1 MIRGQFDSVK
11 ARLLIGE
18 PSPIFMGGARALSP
32 MSKIRAI
39 ALVGLLL
46 FSVLPLM
53 SSPVMAE
60 GRDAS
65 ITVQA
70 IPTSLEVNPGEAGEY
85 TIRVYNTGSDPI
97 TVSLSTNEEATQECN
112 AYNSV
117 IQQISGQIESNSYEE
132 TSLNISLS
140 QVAEGS
146 CDTTITANAQLVP
159 PAVGSPAQESVTVTT
174 TAGDGSGSALFAI
187 DVTINN
193 PDRNWDGEESLD
205 YTIEIE
211 NTGQSDAN
219 VNLALNDGTGSGCT
233 SSSDITVTLSETTLT
248 VGQDDTEIVTAT
260 VEIPDGQA
268 ADKYCWEIEAVV
280 TNDPSQEATD
290 SEEFS
295 LSVPELH
302 TCDVVLSKNS
312 VSVDPGKEGSFKA
325 TFSNTGNDE
334 WSLTAGGVGA
344 KAAWIGM
351 DEGQAASGL
360 LEYDNG
366 EGQRVVDMIVTPDD
380 SVNAGSETVVSI
392 VGKEGNSVKCSAD
405 LRIIVGQSRGAS
417 ISAST
422 TLLPNIEPGTSGMI
436 TVTVQNE
443 GNGVD
448 TLRVASSAPESG
460 WAIRLS
466 ESSVSVGSKHGS
478 DDTASVEVTV
488 DVPIDALATDEIPVT
503 ISVLPQ
509 SGGAAYD
516 SVTFT
521 VTVAEYH
528 AMEATALSTDQTGR
542 SATEVRFPIEVEN
555 QGNVQDTMRFAMMSQ
570 TASPAWDTHFET
582 ESGSPFTEID
592 ISPRSTLTVYFVVS
606 IDGEEELEYSRF
618 TVRITN
624 KDDPNSAD
632 DDEDGL
638 PDNQREFTFRAILSN
653 RNFAMDVRF
662 DEPDLSPRSKS
673 ILLPPDGTMTLGL
686 WIRNTG
692 DGADRAV
699 ISTNG
704 LEGIATRTVTMYGL
718 PVDDEID
725 VPIGFGIW
733 NASSSSF
740 EMDGT
745 GEPITATS
753 KAGIENKMVEIGKV
767 EGYTAREYEVFVNLT
782 IRVSSGAE
790 KGEGGLLDLVVTSV
804 SNAANR
810 SGALSVALEVNI
822 IHELSMDPTD
832 FDPSKI
838 DITYGERS
846 TYDVMI
852 RNTGNIRSEYRIFT
866 SEDLR
871 GWSVV
876 LDGPNE
882 DCSLEN
888 GDLICWIEPGE
899 SIPIEVSIRP
909 PYQSEIDDI
918 YKFTLSAEPVEL
930 EEIGRENIE
939 FKVSGTSADNLLGL
953 DDRTTLSIIG
963 SVFVLVLVGS
973 LLLRR
978 RQT

>member
-1 MIRGQFDSVK
+1 
-11 ARLLIGE
+11 
-18 PSPIFMGGARALSP
+18 MGRAEALFSS
-32 MSKIRAI
+32 SKIRAI
-39 ALVGLLL
+39 ALMVLLL
-46 FSVLPLM
+46 TSVLPLFA
-53 SSPVMAE
+53 SPVVAD

-132 TSLNISLS
+132 TTLNVSLT

-174 TAGDGSGSALFAI
+174 TAGDGSGSALFGI
-187 DVTINN
+187 DVIINN
-193 PDRNWDGEESLD
+193 PDKNWNGEESID
-205 YTIEIE
+205 YTIELE

-219 VNLALNDGTGSGCT
+219 VNLALNDGTGPGCG

-248 VGQDDTEIVTAT
+248 VGRDDTEIVTAT
-260 VEIPDGQA
+260 VETPDGQA
-268 ADKYCWEIEAVV
+268 ADKYCWEVEAVV

-295 LSVPELH
+295 LTVPELH

-312 VSVDPGKEGSFKA
+312 VSVDPGKEGTFKA
-325 TFSNTGNDE
+325 TFSNTGNDD
-334 WSLTAGGVGA
+334 WTLTAGGVGA
-344 KAAWIGM
+344 KAAWVGM
-351 DEGQAASGL
+351 DDGQAASGL

-366 EGQRVVDMIVTPDD
+366 NGQRVVNMIVTPDD
-380 SVNAGSETVVSI
+380 SVNAGSETVVNI

-405 LRIIVGQSRGAS
+405 IRIIVGQSKGAS

-422 TLLPNIEPGTSGMI
+422 TLLPNIEPGSSKSL
-436 TVTVQNE
+436 TVTIQNE
-443 GNGVD
+443 GNGMD
-448 TLRVASSAPESG
+448 TLRVASSAPPSG
-460 WAIRLS
+460 WSVRLS
-466 ESSVSVGSKHGS
+466 ESTVSVGSKHGS
-478 DDTASVEVTV
+478 DDTASVDVTV
-488 DVPIDALATDEIPVT
+488 DVPLDALASDEFPIT
-503 ISVLPQ
+503 INVLPS

-516 SVTFT
+516 SVTFS
-521 VTVAEYH
+521 VTVAEFH

-542 SATEVRFPIEVEN
+542 SSTEVRFPIEVEN

-570 TASPAWDTHFET
+570 TASPAWGTHFET

-592 ISPRSTLTVYFVVS
+592 IAPKSTLTVYFVVS
-606 IDGEEELEYSRF
+606 IDGEEELENSRF

-632 DDEDGL
+632 DDGDGL
-638 PDNQREFTFRAILSN
+638 PDNQREFSFRAILSN
-653 RNFAMDVRF
+653 RNFAMDIRF
-662 DEPDLSPRSKS
+662 DQPDLSPRSKS
-673 ILLPPDGTMTLGL
+673 ILLPPDGTMTMGL

-692 DGADRAV
+692 DGADKAV
-699 ISTNG
+699 ISMTG
-704 LEGIATRTVTMYGL
+704 LEGIATRTVSMYGL
-718 PVDDEID
+718 PVEQEFD
-725 VPIGFGIW
+725 VPIGFGMW
-733 NASSSSF
+733 NLSSSSF
-740 EMDGT
+740 EIDPT
-745 GEPITATS
+745 GEPITAPS
-753 KAGIENKMVEIGKV
+753 QAGIENKMFEQGKV
-767 EGYTAREYEVFVNLT
+767 EGYQARPYEIYVELVL
-782 IRVSSGAE
+782 RVSPGAE
-790 KGEGGLLDLVVTSV
+790 KGEGGLLNLVVTSV

-822 IHELSMDPTD
+822 IHELSMEVAG
-832 FDPSKI
+832 FDPKEL

-846 TYDVMI
+846 TYEVMI
-852 RNTGNIRSEYRIFT
+852 HNTGNIRSEYRIFT
-866 SEDLR
+866 SENLR

-876 LDGPNE
+876 LEGPSE
-882 DCSLEN
+882 DCSIEN
-888 GDLICWIEPGE
+888 GDLLCWVEAGE

-953 DDRTTLSIIG
+953 DDRTTLSIVG
-963 SVFVLVLVGS
+963 SVVLLVLLGA
-973 LLLRR
+973 LLMRR
-978 RQT
+978 R

>member
-1 MIRGQFDSVK
+1 
-11 ARLLIGE
+11 
-18 PSPIFMGGARALSP
+18 MGRAEALFSS
-32 MSKIRAI
+32 SKIRAI
-39 ALVGLLL
+39 ALMVLLL
-46 FSVLPLM
+46 TSVLPLFA
-53 SSPVMAE
+53 SPVVAD

-132 TSLNISLS
+132 TTLNVSLT

-174 TAGDGSGSALFAI
+174 TAGDGSGSALFGI
-187 DVTINN
+187 DVIINN
-193 PDRNWDGEESLD
+193 PDKNWNGEESID
-205 YTIEIE
+205 YTIELE
-211 NTGQSDAN
+211 NTGLSDAN
-219 VNLALNDGTGSGCT
+219 VNLALNDGTGPGCG

-248 VGQDDTEIVTAT
+248 VGSDDTEIVTAT
-260 VEIPDGQA
+260 VETPDGQA
-268 ADKYCWEIEAVV
+268 ADKYCWEVEAVV

-295 LSVPELH
+295 LTVPELH

-312 VSVDPGKEGSFKA
+312 VSVDPGKKGTFKA
-325 TFSNTGNDE
+325 TFSNTGNDD
-334 WSLTAGGVGA
+334 WTLTAGGVGA
-344 KAAWIGM
+344 KAAWVGM
-351 DEGQAASGL
+351 DDGQAASGL

-366 EGQRVVDMIVTPDD
+366 NGQRVVNMIVTPDD
-380 SVNAGSETVVSI
+380 SVNAGSETVVNI

-405 LRIIVGQSRGAS
+405 IRIIVGQSKGAS

-422 TLLPNIEPGTSGMI
+422 TLLPNIEPGSSKTL
-436 TVTVQNE
+436 TVTIQNE
-443 GNGVD
+443 GNGMD
-448 TLRVASSAPESG
+448 TLRVASSAPPSG
-460 WAIRLS
+460 WSVRLS
-466 ESSVSVGSKHGS
+466 ESTVSVGSKHGS
-478 DDTASVEVTV
+478 DDTASVDVTV
-488 DVPIDALATDEIPVT
+488 DVPLDALASDEFPIT
-503 ISVLPQ
+503 INVLPS

-516 SVTFT
+516 SVTFS
-521 VTVAEYH
+521 VTVAEFH

-542 SATEVRFPIEVEN
+542 SSTEVRFPIEVEN

-570 TASPAWDTHFET
+570 TASPAWGTHFET

-592 ISPRSTLTVYFVVS
+592 IAPKSTLTVYFVVS
-606 IDGEEELEYSRF
+606 IDGEEELENSRF

-632 DDEDGL
+632 DDGDGL
-638 PDNQREFTFRAILSN
+638 PDNQREFSFRAILSN
-653 RNFAMDVRF
+653 RNFAMDIRF
-662 DEPDLSPRSKS
+662 DQPDLSPRSKS
-673 ILLPPDGTMTLGL
+673 ILLPPDGTMTMGL

-692 DGADRAV
+692 DGADKAV
-699 ISTNG
+699 ISMTG
-704 LEGIATRTVTMYGL
+704 LEGIATRTVSMYGL
-718 PVDDEID
+718 PVEQEFD
-725 VPIGFGIW
+725 VPIGFGMW
-733 NASSSSF
+733 NLSSSSF
-740 EMDGT
+740 EIDPT
-745 GEPITATS
+745 GEPITAPS
-753 KAGIENKMVEIGKV
+753 QAGIENKMFEQGKV
-767 EGYTAREYEVFVNLT
+767 EGYQARPYEIYVELVL
-782 IRVSSGAE
+782 RVSPGAE
-790 KGEGGLLDLVVTSV
+790 KGEGGLLNLVVTSV

-822 IHELSMDPTD
+822 IHELSMEVAG
-832 FDPSKI
+832 FDPKEL

-846 TYDVMI
+846 TYEVMI
-852 RNTGNIRSEYRIFT
+852 HNTGNIRSEYRIFT
-866 SEDLR
+866 SENLR

-876 LDGPNE
+876 LEGPSE
-882 DCSLEN
+882 DCSIEN
-888 GDLICWIEPGE
+888 GDLLCWVEAGE

-953 DDRTTLSIIG
+953 DDRTTLSIVG
-963 SVFVLVLVGS
+963 SVVLLVLLGA
-973 LLLRR
+973 LLMRR
-978 RQT
+978 R

>member
-1 MIRGQFDSVK
+1 
-11 ARLLIGE
+11 
-18 PSPIFMGGARALSP
+18 MGRAEALFSS
-32 MSKIRAI
+32 SKIRAV
-39 ALVGLLL
+39 ALMVLLL
-46 FSVLPLM
+46 TSVLPLFA
-53 SSPVMAE
+53 SPVVAD

-132 TSLNISLS
+132 TTLNVSLT

-174 TAGDGSGSALFAI
+174 TAGDGSGSAFFGI
-187 DVTINN
+187 DVIINN
-193 PDRNWDGEESLD
+193 PDKNWNGEESID
-205 YTIEIE
+205 YTIELE

-219 VNLALNDGTGSGCT
+219 VNLALNDGTGPGCG

-248 VGQDDTEIVTAT
+248 VGSDDTEIVTAT
-260 VEIPDGQA
+260 VETPDGQA
-268 ADKYCWEIEAVV
+268 ADKYCWEVEAVV

-295 LSVPELH
+295 LTVPELH

-312 VSVDPGKEGSFKA
+312 VSVDPGKKGTFKA
-325 TFSNTGNDE
+325 TFSNTGNDD
-334 WSLTAGGVGA
+334 WTLTAGGVGA
-344 KAAWIGM
+344 KAAWVGM
-351 DEGQAASGL
+351 DDGQAASGL

-366 EGQRVVDMIVTPDD
+366 NGQRVVNMIVTPDD
-380 SVNAGSETVVSI
+380 SVNAGSETVVNI

-405 LRIIVGQSRGAS
+405 IRIIVGQSKGAS

-422 TLLPNIEPGTSGMI
+422 TLLPNIEPGSSKTL
-436 TVTVQNE
+436 TVTIQNE
-443 GNGVD
+443 GNGMD
-448 TLRVASSAPESG
+448 TLRVASSAPPSG
-460 WAIRLS
+460 WSVRLS
-466 ESSVSVGSKHGS
+466 ESTVSVGSKHGS
-478 DDTASVEVTV
+478 DDTASVDVTV
-488 DVPIDALATDEIPVT
+488 DVPLDALASDEISIT
-503 ISVLPQ
+503 INVLPS

-516 SVTFT
+516 SVTFS
-521 VTVAEYH
+521 VTVAEFH

-542 SATEVRFPIEVEN
+542 SSTEVRFPIEVEN

-570 TASPAWDTHFET
+570 TASPAWGTHFET

-592 ISPRSTLTVYFVVS
+592 IAPKSTLTVYFVVS
-606 IDGEEELEYSRF
+606 IDGEEELENSRF

-632 DDEDGL
+632 DDGDGL
-638 PDNQREFTFRAILSN
+638 PDNQREFSFRAILSN
-653 RNFAMDVRF
+653 RNFAMDIRF
-662 DEPDLSPRSKS
+662 DQPDLSPRSKS
-673 ILLPPDGTMTLGL
+673 ILLPPDGTMTMGL

-692 DGADRAV
+692 DGADKAV
-699 ISTNG
+699 ISMTG
-704 LEGIATRTVTMYGL
+704 LEGIATRTVSMYGL
-718 PVDDEID
+718 PVEQEFD
-725 VPIGFGIW
+725 VPIGFGMW
-733 NASSSSF
+733 NLSSSSF
-740 EMDGT
+740 EIDPT
-745 GEPITATS
+745 GEPITAPS
-753 KAGIENKMVEIGKV
+753 QAGIENKMFEQGKV
-767 EGYTAREYEVFVNLT
+767 EGYQARPYEIYVELVL
-782 IRVSSGAE
+782 RVSPGAE
-790 KGEGGLLDLVVTSV
+790 KGEGGLLNLVVTSV

-822 IHELSMDPTD
+822 IHELLMEVAG
-832 FDPSKI
+832 FDPKEL

-846 TYDVMI
+846 TYEVMI
-852 RNTGNIRSEYRIFT
+852 HNTGNIRSEYRIFT
-866 SEDLR
+866 SENLR

-876 LDGPNE
+876 LEGPSE
-882 DCSLEN
+882 DCSIEN
-888 GDLICWIEPGE
+888 GDLFCWVEAGE

-953 DDRTTLSIIG
+953 DDRTTLSIVG
-963 SVFVLVLVGS
+963 SVVLLVLLGA
-973 LLLRR
+973 LLMRR
-978 RQT
+978 R

>member
-1 MIRGQFDSVK
+1 
-11 ARLLIGE
+11 
-18 PSPIFMGGARALSP
+18 MGRAEALFSS
-32 MSKIRAI
+32 SKIRAI
-39 ALVGLLL
+39 ALMVLLL
-46 FSVLPLM
+46 TSVLPLFA
-53 SSPVMAE
+53 SPVVAD

-132 TSLNISLS
+132 TTLNVSLT

-174 TAGDGSGSALFAI
+174 TAGDGSGSALFGI
-187 DVTINN
+187 DVIINN
-193 PDRNWDGEESLD
+193 PDKNWNGEESID
-205 YTIEIE
+205 YTIELE

-219 VNLALNDGTGSGCT
+219 VNLALNDGTGPGCG

-248 VGQDDTEIVTAT
+248 VGSDDTEIVTAT
-260 VEIPDGQA
+260 VETPDGQA
-268 ADKYCWEIEAVV
+268 ADKYCWEVEAVV

-295 LSVPELH
+295 LTVPELH

-312 VSVDPGKEGSFKA
+312 VSVDPGKEGTFKA
-325 TFSNTGNDE
+325 TFSNTGNDD
-334 WSLTAGGVGA
+334 WTLTAGGVGA
-344 KAAWIGM
+344 KAAWVGM
-351 DEGQAASGL
+351 DDGQAASGL

-366 EGQRVVDMIVTPDD
+366 NGQRVVNMIVTPDD
-380 SVNAGSETVVSI
+380 SVNAGSETVVNI

-405 LRIIVGQSRGAS
+405 IRIIVGQSKGAS

-422 TLLPNIEPGTSGMI
+422 TLLPNIEPGSSKTL
-436 TVTVQNE
+436 TVTIQNE
-443 GNGVD
+443 GNGMD
-448 TLRVASSAPESG
+448 TLRVASSAPPSG
-460 WAIRLS
+460 WSVRLS
-466 ESSVSVGSKHGS
+466 ESTVSVGSKHGS
-478 DDTASVEVTV
+478 DDTASVDVTV
-488 DVPIDALATDEIPVT
+488 DVPLDALASDEFPIT
-503 ISVLPQ
+503 INVLPS

-516 SVTFT
+516 SVTFS
-521 VTVAEYH
+521 VTVAEFH

-542 SATEVRFPIEVEN
+542 SSTEVRFPIEVEN

-570 TASPAWDTHFET
+570 TASPAWGTHFET

-592 ISPRSTLTVYFVVS
+592 IAPKSTLTVYFVVS
-606 IDGEEELEYSRF
+606 IDGEEELENSRF

-632 DDEDGL
+632 DDGDGL
-638 PDNQREFTFRAILSN
+638 PDNQREFSFRAILSN
-653 RNFAMDVRF
+653 RNFAMDIRF
-662 DEPDLSPRSKS
+662 DQPDLSPRSKS
-673 ILLPPDGTMTLGL
+673 ILLPPDGTMTMGL

-692 DGADRAV
+692 DGADKAV
-699 ISTNG
+699 ISMTG
-704 LEGIATRTVTMYGL
+704 LEGIATRTVSMYGL
-718 PVDDEID
+718 PVEQEFD
-725 VPIGFGIW
+725 VPIGFGMW
-733 NASSSSF
+733 NLSSSSF
-740 EMDGT
+740 EIDPT
-745 GEPITATS
+745 GEPITAPS
-753 KAGIENKMVEIGKV
+753 QAGIENKMFEQGKV
-767 EGYTAREYEVFVNLT
+767 EGYQARPYEIYVELVL
-782 IRVSSGAE
+782 RVSPGAE
-790 KGEGGLLDLVVTSV
+790 KGEGGLLNLVVTSV

-822 IHELSMDPTD
+822 IHELSMEVAG
-832 FDPSKI
+832 FDPKEL

-846 TYDVMI
+846 TYEVMI
-852 RNTGNIRSEYRIFT
+852 HNTGNIRSEYRIFT
-866 SEDLR
+866 SENLR

-876 LDGPNE
+876 LEGPSE
-882 DCSLEN
+882 DCSIEN
-888 GDLICWIEPGE
+888 GDLLCWVEAGE

-953 DDRTTLSIIG
+953 DDRTTLSIVG
-963 SVFVLVLVGS
+963 SVVLLVLLGA
-973 LLLRR
+973 LLMRR
-978 RQT
+978 R